1 MILFAAQESSALPTL
16 AETQAVAAEVHEDLQ
31 QLKPNSILESIKAWA
46 PGLLS
51 VASGWLLL
59 PLSSLLVHGL
69 PSTSAIF

>member
-46 PGLLS
+46 PGFYPWLTD
-51 VASGWLLL
+51 WLLL
-59 PLSSLLVHGL
+59 PLSSLLAHGL